1 MEEIHT
7 SPEKPKKKRPVSA
20 DGQERPRK
28 RPADEGDAP
37 RPRKRPT
44 DGGDTPRSKKRE
56 TNRDGQEELRP
67 RKRPTNI
74 EGSVKPKK
82 HASQGERKSGKKR
95 RKKKKQ
101 RMDTLSLVLLL
112 VAIVVFCFSAFSLI
126 RIGLNYKKGT
136 DTYQELEAAVVTEA
150 TPDGTEAQPD
160 NADTRAMAYTPPYVN
175 FDNLL
180 QINPETEA
188 WILLPDTKINYPIV
202 KHTDNA
208 YYLNHMIDGT
218 SNSAGTLFIDTNN
231 SNNFADQNTIV
242 YGHNMKNGSMFGQL
256 KKYGK
261 EDFCK
266 EHPCFYLYTKD
277 GVWQYDIFSVR
288 VVDELSDSYTMTFA
302 STDAYRSYLDQ
313 AVRKSMYDT
322 TATAG
327 VTDSIITLST
337 CTSKDTDRLI
347 VQAVKGEQI
356 R

>member
-188 WILLPDTKINYPIV
+188 WILLPDT
-202 KHTDNA
+202 
-208 YYLNHMIDGT
+208 
-218 SNSAGTLFIDTNN
+218 
-231 SNNFADQNTIV
+231 
-242 YGHNMKNGSMFGQL
+242 
-256 KKYGK
+256 
-261 EDFCK
+261 
-266 EHPCFYLYTKD
+266 
-277 GVWQYDIFSVR
+277 
-288 VVDELSDSYTMTFA
+288 
-302 STDAYRSYLDQ
+302 
-313 AVRKSMYDT
+313 
-322 TATAG
+322 
-327 VTDSIITLST
+327 
-337 CTSKDTDRLI
+337 
-347 VQAVKGEQI
+347 
-356 R
+356 